1 MSAFSYTP
9 LNITSCGTSKGR
21 LVSVKQPVSN
31 NAQLQPDINKGNLF
45 IWASLPREHIQRI
58 CNQIDIFQ
66 KALILMQSH
75 ILRTISFCP

>member
-1 MSAFSYTP
+1 MNRA
-9 LNITSCGTSKGR
+9 SCGASKGR

-31 NAQLQPDINKGNLF
+31 NAELQPDISKGNLF
-45 IWASLPREHIQRI
+45 IWASLPREHSQRI

-75 ILRTISFCP
+75 ISRTTRLHHE